1 MLIDL
6 PKIND
11 IPNDVMDEA
20 IKRVRGYV
28 QELLGDDIDLS
39 SGPIFDL
46 LVKPLAVTLASISTS
61 LSYAYSYMTP
71 DSILSSKQIPESEK
85 KKALDFVGS
94 YFGINRKEGS
104 KARGRLVL
112 FASKSDSL
120 YIPAGSVWVCKSTSD
135 RYISTTQVQIK
146 PPGLSSYN
154 PGDVVWEVAGPGL
167 FFSTVDVEAE
177 SIGSKYNVSDGAE
190 FESYPSQLPNITS
203 IISSPGIF
211 GGSDEESNE
220 SYAFRIKSATSI
232 RTIGSYSSLKS
243 YLLSQFPEI
252 NPKNGIFIA
261 RFGDKEMIRDSV
273 ATIWPGSFGNK
284 IDLFVKTSDEIKI
297 VRKRVTATLISK
309 SGATGT
315 WSASIPTSLA
325 AGYYKVDYITLAN
338 RAYPR
343 FYPITETKLVDSDL
357 CSEYGIQPPPEQVYF
372 AFSSVQSGSVEFVD
386 IITDA
391 TSLTV
396 GVSTNQYDVYL
407 QMLPNIDL
415 IQKEISR
422 KENSPIPINIDFMV
436 RAFVPA
442 ITSVSIYVSAT
453 SVPSSNLKKFV
464 LEAISNL
471 DGGNKLSSSYISAYV
486 AANSDIDM
494 HKLGVE
500 SMSITCTILLPS
512 GGSLV
517 IPPSDH
523 ITIPDLR
530 EHLVTSNT
538 VRFFSYQDSIS
549 VNII

>member
-1 MLIDL
+1 I
-6 PKIND
+6 
-11 IPNDVMDEA
+11 
-20 IKRVRGYV
+20 

-46 LVKPLAVTLASISTS
+46 LVKPLAVTLASLSTS
-61 LSYAYSYMTP
+61 IGYAYSYMTP
-71 DSILSSKQIPESEK
+71 DSILSSDNISEPEK

-94 YFGINRKEGS
+94 YFGINRKEGT
-104 KARGRLVL
+104 KASGRLIL
-112 FASKSDSL
+112 FASRPDSL
-120 YIPAGSVWVCKSTSD
+120 FIPAGSIWICKSTSN
-135 RYISTTQVQIK
+135 RYISTNQAQIK

-154 PGDVVWEVAGPGL
+154 PGDVIWEVAGPGL

-177 SIGSKYNVSDGAE
+177 EIGSKYNVPDGAE
-190 FESYPSQLPNITS
+190 FESLLQLPNITS
-203 IISSPGIF
+203 VISSPGIF

-232 RTIGSYSSLKS
+232 RTVGSYSSLKS
-243 YLLSQFPEI
+243 YLLAKFPWI

-386 IITDA
+386 TITDA

-422 KENSPIPINIDFMV
+422 KENSPIPINIDLMV

-442 ITSVSIYVSAT
+442 ITSVNIYVSAP

-471 DGGNKLSSSYISAYV
+471 DGGNKLSSSYISAYI